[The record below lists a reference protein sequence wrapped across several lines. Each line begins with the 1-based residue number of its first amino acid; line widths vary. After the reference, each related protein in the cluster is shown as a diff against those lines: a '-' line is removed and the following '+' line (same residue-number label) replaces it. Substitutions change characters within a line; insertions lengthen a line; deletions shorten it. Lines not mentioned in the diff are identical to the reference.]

1 MKIRT
6 IFIASVGGNLGN
18 FTCFKTQLF
27 TDIRFE
33 WVKSKCNTTFIW
45 GIKIFKISWSF

>member
-1 MKIRT
+1 MKIQT
-6 IFIASVGGNLGN
+6 IFIASVGGNLVN
-18 FTCFKTQLF
+18 FTYFKTQLF

-45 GIKIFKISWSF
+45 EIKTFKISWPF